1 MPPSLPSSP
10 NGNYL
15 ISPELPRGLTS
26 NDSCDGDF
34 NPQAPVGPDLGGALK
49 GTIAERRGS
58 SYLTPNTSSGS
69 IARPPP
75 PLPVRGIY
83 WENIV
88 TDTVTDSTMAPPSPR
103 KRR

>member
-49 GTIAERRGS
+49 GTIAERRRFKLLNTKYFLREYCTPS
-58 SYLTPNTSSGS
+58 SSTSSERNLLGEHS
-69 IARPPP
+69 HGYGDG
-75 PLPVRGIY
+75 LYNG
-83 WENIV
+83 
-88 TDTVTDSTMAPPSPR
+88 TPSPR